1 MAEPDTAGLL
11 DELNSLR
18 KRARIARHGYWLP
31 SLVIGLLTLGAIP
44 FYRPIEESCRPG
56 ERSCTF
62 PYRGTGF
69 DVPGLDRVDLLRVF
83 NTGNLF
89 PLASPL
95 ALGLYWVLALL
106 VGLGVTVWWYR
117 WRAVR
122 AGVETATGAYVRV
135 TLGGLVVVLG
145 IALVGGVSTG
155 LAGYFHF
162 GYEGDLL
169 ASAVFLALPVGLAI
183 LSDKE
188 VVRTWW
194 YRTVLVVGFVLT
206 VLLGA
211 VVVNKTGGLMLFAA
225 GLLVLAWL
233 ERSPLCAAVALGYSG
248 FTLLANVSYMGTL
261 YYRLGWRPDSRL
273 DTVFSAKDVLLPGA
287 IALVGGLAALVAG
300 RVRR

>member
-1 MAEPDTAGLL
+1 MAEPDAAGLL

-18 KRARIARHGYWLP
+18 RRARIARHGYWLP
-31 SLVIGLLTLGAIP
+31 SVVIGLLTLGAIP
-44 FYRPIEESCRPG
+44 FYRPVDESCPPG
-56 ERSCTF
+56 VRSCSL

-69 DVPGLDRVDLLRVF
+69 DVPGLGKVDLLRVF
-83 NTGNLF
+83 NSGNLF

-95 ALGLYWVLALL
+95 ALGLYWVLVLL
-106 VGLGVTVWWYR
+106 VGLGATVWWYR

-122 AGVETATGAYVRV
+122 AGVETSTGAYVRV

-145 IALVGGVSTG
+145 IALVGGLMTEI
-155 LAGYFHF
+155 APYFHF
-162 GYEGDLL
+162 GYEGNLL

-188 VVRTWW
+188 VTRTRW
-194 YRTVLVVGFVLT
+194 YRIALIVGFSLA

-233 ERSPLCAAVALGYSG
+233 ERSPLCAVVALGYTG

-287 IALVGGLAALVAG
+287 IALVGGLVALVAG